1 LDKFQILIIDGQI
14 IESPLSEFTEFSLVI
29 LSDML
34 QHEESIRMSV
44 STTYQAEE
52 VLFMLWKDAII
63 SHTFVLVMRLEVF
76 DLQKSEASP
85 TLSRVIST
93 SDGQEDF
100 WLGSFG
106 ILEFL
111 PASKTWPRI
120 PFIRDSAYRA
130 QAGPGRPTGRTF
142 G

>member
-1 LDKFQILIIDGQI
+1 MSSLDKFQILIIDGQI
-14 IESPLSEFTEFSLVI
+14 IEAPLSEFTEFSLVI

-100 WLGSFG
+100 SVRIFRNLRISSS
-106 ILEFL
+106 LQNL
-111 PASKTWPRI
+111 AKDSLYPRFCI
-120 PFIRDSAYRA
+120 
-130 QAGPGRPTGRTF
+130 
-142 G
+142 

>member
-1 LDKFQILIIDGQI
+1 MSSLDKFQILIIDGQI
-14 IESPLSEFTEFSLVI
+14 IEAPLFEFTEFSLMV

-52 VLFMLWKDAII
+52 VLIMLWKDAII

-93 SDGQEDF
+93 SDGQEHFSVRIF
-100 WLGSFG
+100 WNLRISSS
-106 ILEFL
+106 LQNLVKESL
-111 PASKTWPRI
+111 YPRFCI
-120 PFIRDSAYRA
+120 
-130 QAGPGRPTGRTF
+130 
-142 G
+142 

>member
-100 WLGSFG
+100 SVRIFRNLRISSS
-106 ILEFL
+106 LQNL
-111 PASKTWPRI
+111 AKDSLYPRFCI
-120 PFIRDSAYRA
+120 
-130 QAGPGRPTGRTF
+130 
-142 G
+142 

>member
-1 LDKFQILIIDGQI
+1 MSSLDKFQILIIDGQI
-14 IESPLSEFTEFSLVI
+14 IEAPFSEFTEFSLVI

-52 VLFMLWKDAII
+52 VLFMFWKDAII

-100 WLGSFG
+100 SVRIFRNLRISSS
-106 ILEFL
+106 LQNL
-111 PASKTWPRI
+111 AKDSLYPRFCI
-120 PFIRDSAYRA
+120 
-130 QAGPGRPTGRTF
+130 
-142 G
+142 

>member
-1 LDKFQILIIDGQI
+1 MSSLDKFQILIIDGQI
-14 IESPLSEFTEFSLVI
+14 IEAPLFEFTEFSLMI

-52 VLFMLWKDAII
+52 VLIMLWKDAII

-93 SDGQEDF
+93 SDGQEHFSVRIF
-100 WLGSFG
+100 WNLRISSS
-106 ILEFL
+106 LQNL
-111 PASKTWPRI
+111 AKDSLYPRY
-120 PFIRDSAYRA
+120 FI
-130 QAGPGRPTGRTF
+130 
-142 G
+142 

>member
-1 LDKFQILIIDGQI
+1 MSSLDKFQILIIDSQI
-14 IESPLSEFTEFSLVI
+14 IEAPISEFSEFSDVI

-52 VLFMLWKDAII
+52 VLIMLWKDAII

-100 WLGSFG
+100 SVRIFRNLRISSS
-106 ILEFL
+106 LQNL
-111 PASKTWPRI
+111 AKDSLYPRFCI
-120 PFIRDSAYRA
+120 
-130 QAGPGRPTGRTF
+130 
-142 G
+142 

>member
-1 LDKFQILIIDGQI
+1 MDKFQILIIDSQI
-14 IESPLSEFTEFSLVI
+14 IEAPFSQFTEFSLVI

-52 VLFMLWKDAII
+52 VLIMLWKDAII

-100 WLGSFG
+100 SVRIFRNLRISSS
-106 ILEFL
+106 LQNL
-111 PASKTWPRI
+111 AKDSLYPRFCI
-120 PFIRDSAYRA
+120 
-130 QAGPGRPTGRTF
+130 
-142 G
+142 

>member
-1 LDKFQILIIDGQI
+1 M
-14 IESPLSEFTEFSLVI
+14 I

-52 VLFMLWKDAII
+52 VLIMLWKDAII

-93 SDGQEDF
+93 SDGQEHFSVRIF
-100 WLGSFG
+100 WNLRISSS
-106 ILEFL
+106 LQNLVKESL
-111 PASKTWPRI
+111 YPRFCI
-120 PFIRDSAYRA
+120 
-130 QAGPGRPTGRTF
+130 
-142 G
+142 

>member
-1 LDKFQILIIDGQI
+1 MDKFQILIIDGQI

-100 WLGSFG
+100 SVRIFRNLRISSS
-106 ILEFL
+106 LQNL
-111 PASKTWPRI
+111 AKDSLYPRFCI
-120 PFIRDSAYRA
+120 
-130 QAGPGRPTGRTF
+130 
-142 G
+142 

>member
-1 LDKFQILIIDGQI
+1 MDKFQILIIDGQI
-14 IESPLSEFTEFSLVI
+14 IESPLSEFTEFSLMV

-34 QHEESIRMSV
+34 QHEESISMSV

-100 WLGSFG
+100 SVRIFRNLRISSS
-106 ILEFL
+106 LQNL
-111 PASKTWPRI
+111 AKDSLYPRFCI
-120 PFIRDSAYRA
+120 
-130 QAGPGRPTGRTF
+130 
-142 G
+142 

>member
-1 LDKFQILIIDGQI
+1 MDKFQILIIDGQI

-52 VLFMLWKDAII
+52 VLIMLWKDAII

-100 WLGSFG
+100 SVRIFRNLRISSS
-106 ILEFL
+106 LQNL
-111 PASKTWPRI
+111 AKDSLYPRFCI
-120 PFIRDSAYRA
+120 
-130 QAGPGRPTGRTF
+130 
-142 G
+142 

>member
-1 LDKFQILIIDGQI
+1 MSSLDKFQILIIDGQI

-100 WLGSFG
+100 SVRIFRNLRISSS
-106 ILEFL
+106 LQNL
-111 PASKTWPRI
+111 AKDSLYPRFCI
-120 PFIRDSAYRA
+120 
-130 QAGPGRPTGRTF
+130 
-142 G
+142 

>member
-1 LDKFQILIIDGQI
+1 MSSLDKFQILIIDGQI
-14 IESPLSEFTEFSLVI
+14 IEAPFSEFTEFSLVI

-100 WLGSFG
+100 SVRIFRNLRISSS
-106 ILEFL
+106 LQNL
-111 PASKTWPRI
+111 AKDSLYPRFCI
-120 PFIRDSAYRA
+120 
-130 QAGPGRPTGRTF
+130 
-142 G
+142 

>member
-1 LDKFQILIIDGQI
+1 MSSLDKFQILIIDGQI
-14 IESPLSEFTEFSLVI
+14 IEAPFSEFTEFSLVI

-44 STTYQAEE
+44 STTHQAEE
-52 VLFMLWKDAII
+52 ILIMLWKDAII

-100 WLGSFG
+100 SVRIFRNLRISSS
-106 ILEFL
+106 LQNL
-111 PASKTWPRI
+111 AKDSLYPRFCI
-120 PFIRDSAYRA
+120 
-130 QAGPGRPTGRTF
+130 
-142 G
+142 

>member
-1 LDKFQILIIDGQI
+1 MDKFQILIIDGQI
-14 IESPLSEFTEFSLVI
+14 IEAPFSQFTEFSLVI

-100 WLGSFG
+100 SVRIFRNLRISSS
-106 ILEFL
+106 LQNL
-111 PASKTWPRI
+111 AKDSLYPRFCI
-120 PFIRDSAYRA
+120 
-130 QAGPGRPTGRTF
+130 
-142 G
+142 

>member
-1 LDKFQILIIDGQI
+1 MSSLDKFQILIIDGQI
-14 IESPLSEFTEFSLVI
+14 IEAPLSEFTEFSLVI

-93 SDGQEDF
+93 SDGQEHFSVRIFRNLRISSSLQNLAKDS
-100 WLGSFG
+100 LY
-106 ILEFL
+106 
-111 PASKTWPRI
+111 PRFCI
-120 PFIRDSAYRA
+120 
-130 QAGPGRPTGRTF
+130 
-142 G
+142 